1 MAPSDSLTLK
11 TLYLDA
17 KIVIL
22 SALVQ
27 KLWSKTS
34 FCIMMANITCACM
47 SYIQTAHDIFNL
59 LKGPDLSYFVKFGNI
74 LPVNNSVVAQ
84 NEIQ

>member
-11 TLYLDA
+11 TYT

-22 SALVQ
+22 GALAQ

-34 FCIMMANITCACM
+34 FCIMVDNVTRSHMCKLFRMFI
-47 SYIQTAHDIFNL
+47 DL
-59 LKGPDLSYFVKFGNI
+59 LKGPDPCLLVLKFGNI
-74 LPVNNSVVAQ
+74 LPINSSY
-84 NEIQ
+84 

>member
-11 TLYLDA
+11 TDLDT

-22 SALVQ
+22 SAIVQ

-34 FCIMMANITCACM
+34 FCQLVANITHWYTSHA
-47 SYIQTAHDIFNL
+47 QKTPDIFHF
-59 LKGPDLSYFVKFGNI
+59 LKFLAQAI
-74 LPVNNSVVAQ
+74 LC
-84 NEIQ
+84 